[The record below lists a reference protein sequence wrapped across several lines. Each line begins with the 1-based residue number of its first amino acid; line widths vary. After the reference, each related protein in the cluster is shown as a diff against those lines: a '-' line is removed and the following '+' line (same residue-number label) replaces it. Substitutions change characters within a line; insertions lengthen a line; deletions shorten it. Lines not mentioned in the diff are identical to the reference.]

1 MCGILA
7 SISAVPVPPERFQS
21 ALDLLAHRGPDGE
34 GVWAD
39 AGIQIGHRRL
49 AIIDLSTQA
58 AQPMHDANTG
68 AVISYNG
75 EIYNYIEL
83 RETLKARGHVF
94 RTQSDT
100 EVLLKAWAEWRDGMT
115 THLNGM
121 WGFVIWEPATRTLFI
136 SRDRFGVKP
145 LYYAQVHDRLLI
157 ASEPK
162 ALLALEPSLA
172 EVNLTALYD
181 LFISSRGILGAQTF
195 FRNIA
200 AVPPGHSISCT
211 VDASGAPQA
220 LKMTR
225 YWSYPD
231 PEDVYI
237 SAQQS
242 AETFAGLLED
252 AVALRMRSDVPVGLT
267 LSGGL
272 DSSAILAAVSA
283 HQSGKMHC
291 FTSVY
296 SATERGEEHWAQ
308 QAAAVH
314 QHPLAAI
321 EAGEVNWLDTLR
333 SIVWHMDGPSQSS
346 AVFPLWTVAKAARQ
360 KGVPVLLEGQG
371 ADELLGGYAQ
381 YMPFQ
386 SRHLLKDIAFGRA
399 NMKDLLSHWQGATST
414 FGQRWS
420 ALWHL
425 RAVAEPTYKSLQRV
439 FGRGRLFA
447 TDSMPSRGYDMDI
460 PATARRRGGLY
471 QKLLTD
477 HMRDALPSLLH
488 YGDAV
493 TMAHGIESRLPF
505 MDYRMVEW
513 VFRYQPPVISEGRTK
528 WPIRSYLE
536 NQGYGAIAR
545 RADKLGYPT
554 PVVQWIQGS
563 EAFIR
568 EDMLARAN
576 ARLWS
581 IFDRKAVTRAFEASL
596 KGDMAAAFHFYKIIP
611 THLWLEQLPAA
622 PQEPAHGL

>member
-1 MCGILA
+1 MCGVLA
-7 SISAVPVPPERFQS
+7 SIGAAPVPPQRFAA

-34 GVWAD
+34 GIWEDAD
-39 AGIQIGHRRL
+39 VQIGHRRL
-49 AIIDLSTQA
+49 SIIDLSDQA
-58 AQPMHDANTG
+58 AQPMRDPATS
-68 AVISYNG
+68 AVISFNG

-83 RETLKARGHVF
+83 RDTLKAHGHVF

-100 EVLLKAWAEWRDGMT
+100 EVLLKAWAQWREGMT
-115 THLNGM
+115 AHLNGM
-121 WGFVIWEPATRTLFI
+121 WGFVLWEPATRTLFA

-145 LYYAQVHDRLLI
+145 LYYARTAQRLLI

-162 ALLALEPSLA
+162 ALLALAPTLA
-172 EVNLTALYD
+172 EINPTAIYD
-181 LFISSRGILGAQTF
+181 LFIASRGILGAQTF
-195 FRNIA
+195 FRHIVS
-200 AVPPGHSISCT
+200 VPPGHNMSCT
-211 VDASGAPQA
+211 IDANGAPQA
-220 LKMTR
+220 LKLSR

-231 PEDVYI
+231 PEDVHV
-237 SAQQS
+237 SAAES
-242 AETFAGLLED
+242 ADIFAELFED
-252 AVALRMRSDVPVGLT
+252 SVALRMRSDVPVGLT

-272 DSSAILAAVSA
+272 DSSAILAAVSQRSA
-283 HQSGKMHC
+283 TKLQC

-296 SATERGEEHWAQ
+296 SATERGEEDWAQ

-321 EAGEVNWLDTLR
+321 EADETNWLDTLR
-333 SIVWHMDGPSQSS
+333 AIVWHMDGPSQSS

-360 KGVPVLLEGQG
+360 SGVPVLLEGQG

-386 SRHLLKDIAFGRA
+386 SRHLLKDIGLGRA
-399 NMKDLLSHWQGATST
+399 NLKDLHAHWSGTSAT

-425 RAVAEPTYKSLQRV
+425 RALAEPTYQSLQRL

-447 TDSMPSRGYDMDI
+447 SDTMPSRGFEMDI
-460 PATARRRGGLY
+460 PKSARRRGGLY
-471 QKLLTD
+471 KKLLTD

-493 TMAHGIESRLPF
+493 TMAHGVESRLPF

-513 VFRYQPPVISEGRTK
+513 VFRQQPPVIADGLTK
-528 WPIRSYLE
+528 WPIRQYLYK
-536 NQGYGAIAR
+536 QGYGAIAR
-545 RADKLGYPT
+545 RVGKQGYPT
-554 PVVQWIQGS
+554 PVTQWIQHS
-563 EAFIR
+563 ETFIR
-568 EDMLARAN
+568 DDMLSRPN

-581 IFDRKAVTRAFEASL
+581 IFDRKAVANAFEASL

-611 THLWLEQLPAA
+611 THLWLEQLP
-622 PQEPAHGL
+622 PSSG